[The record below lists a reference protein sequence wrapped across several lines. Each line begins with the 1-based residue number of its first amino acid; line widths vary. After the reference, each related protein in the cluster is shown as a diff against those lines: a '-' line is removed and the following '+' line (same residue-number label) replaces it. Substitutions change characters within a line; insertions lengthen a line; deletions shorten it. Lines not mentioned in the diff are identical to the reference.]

1 MRLSDALG
9 RERGSRP
16 IYLPRGVEVLSLSRT
31 VRPLISA
38 WLLVAAIPV
47 GAQSLVPP
55 SNIAPISMKPLAGPE
70 ASVRVFSAGRIFAA
84 SASDLVNGA
93 TTSICAASSTGRFR
107 LKIASET
114 GGALIGPDPRVG
126 LGYRVSFRD
135 AMGAE
140 HEKPMTGGEL
150 VFEGRSLANA
160 DCGRGANAELS
171 IRSTDQQISSSLAGR
186 YFERIRLT
194 IEPL

>member
-1 MRLSDALG
+1 M
-9 RERGSRP
+9 
-16 IYLPRGVEVLSLSRT
+16 
-31 VRPLISA
+31 SA
-38 WLLVAAIPV
+38 WLLGAAASV

-55 SNIAPISMKPLAGPE
+55 STIAPIPMKPFAGPE
-70 ASVRVFSAGRIFAA
+70 ASVRVFSAGRIVAA

-107 LKIASET
+107 LRVASEM
-114 GGALIGPDPRVG
+114 GGALIGPDPRTG

-135 AMGAE
+135 PTGAE
-140 HEKPMTGGEL
+140 HEKAMTAGEV
-150 VFEGRSLANA
+150 VFEARSLANA

-194 IEPL
+194 IEPI